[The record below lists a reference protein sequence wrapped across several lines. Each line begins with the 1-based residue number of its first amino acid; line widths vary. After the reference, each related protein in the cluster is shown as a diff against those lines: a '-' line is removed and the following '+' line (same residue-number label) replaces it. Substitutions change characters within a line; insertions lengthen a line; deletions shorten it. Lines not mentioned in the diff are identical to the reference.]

1 MRKEK
6 VLIKVL
12 RDIAD
17 LLSEESSRNP
27 QFANRLE
34 VILSEVGRRNE
45 TSRRTPSTEL
55 DDRVLDIHSEWNNRG
70 EAEFRLW
77 LRDQPL
83 AVIRSIIRQQDF
95 DPTYKTTKWRETEK
109 LSDFIANGLRARLSR
124 GSAFIGKAEKPEPR
138 SSSE

>member
-34 VILSEVGRRNE
+34 VILSEVGRQNE

-55 DDRVLDIHSEWNNRG
+55 DDRVLEDRKS
-70 EAEFRLW
+70 
-77 LRDQPL
+77 
-83 AVIRSIIRQQDF
+83 VV
-95 DPTYKTTKWRETEK
+95 
-109 LSDFIANGLRARLSR
+109 
-124 GSAFIGKAEKPEPR
+124 
-138 SSSE
+138 